1 MPRSQITSGTADWFG
16 LKTLSWPLRFIAV
29 CFFLSIVALPVD
41 VFPWIAPASYTLR
54 HLAFYPVAA
63 GAAVALPFMPGIWRK
78 RKEFLIFAGLFGLF
92 LLWIVLVS
100 FLNCGFSMAV
110 GKELCKFIFSLGI
123 WWGMGIF
130 YATVFFLLPFALAKR
145 ILWSGLVTVSI
156 LCMAYSMLELAWF
169 GEVPG
174 SESILLALNPFFRKT
189 CFAWEWWPPELC
201 VGRLRSLF
209 AEPLFMSL
217 FAVPALIFFWGR
229 YLAERK
235 RKMYFLLASALSILI
250 YFSFSRTGWIILVGS
265 LGIQYLL
272 LEYIGFF
279 RGKGLLYRVIP
290 YAGAVA
296 ILSLVVCLF
305 YVITSLMPEAHS
317 SGGSL
322 CIQGG
327 IPVSETVNLGG
338 GSLGV
343 RKTALISEMKIIRRK
358 PLCGYGVSSHGAQ
371 LQAAF
376 ERQKNEESEIQLWMN
391 AGSCPML
398 NIYTGIGVEFCLV
411 GVILFLGICSF
422 PLWLFRPKRSFDWFQ
437 IAAIAALCGLLLAG
451 MGVQTYIH
459 VAFQLFWGVA
469 LAAASG
475 ERRNESNL

>member
-1 MPRSQITSGTADWFG
+1 MPWSQITSGTADWFG

-54 HLAFYPVAA
+54 HLAFYPFAA
-63 GAAVALPFMPGIWRK
+63 GAAVALPFIPGIWRK

-305 YVITSLMPEAHS
+305 YVIIDLKTVDLA
-317 SGGSL
+317 GGSL
-322 CIQGG
+322 D
-327 IPVSETVNLGG
+327 
-338 GSLGV
+338 V
-343 RKTALISEMKIIRRK
+343 RKIALISEMKICRQR
-358 PLCGYGVSSHGAQ
+358 PLCGYGVNSHGAQ

-376 ERQKNEESEIQLWMN
+376 ERQKNEESEIQLWVD
-391 AGSCPML
+391 AGSCSMF
-398 NIYTGIGVEFCLV
+398 NVYTGIGVEFGLI
-411 GVILFLGICSF
+411 GVILFLGICLF
-422 PLWLFRPKRSFDWFQ
+422 PLWLFCKKRSFDWFQ
-437 IAAIAALCGLLLAG
+437 VAAIAALCGLLLAG
-451 MGVQTYIH
+451 MAIQTYIH